1 MQKPGLFG
9 MNGFTLF
16 LLTCFS
22 FSLRAQPLGSLILID
37 AENKQAFT
45 VRIGDQFYASSGHGH
60 LLLSHLKDSVYR
72 LNLRFP
78 KNNLAEQV
86 FPVLVRQKD
95 LGFQLKGAD
104 SSWVLY
110 NWQTKETIRPVNERD
125 SNRVLEIGI
134 KREDGFSKM
143 MAAVVDDSTV
153 MYNTY
158 SGNGFGRDSLKANPP
173 SLNSGGQSRQPP
185 ATNPPSLSP
194 GGQNGQRPTVIGQP
208 PKISADSLSAAKKT
222 TASKD
227 SLLAAKKTT
236 ASKDSLLAITKKIKA
251 SNDSLIMGNGQRP
264 TANGQRPIVTPSI
277 KKLREVNLKISRK
290 MIFMDRGRD
299 GLIDTITLFVF
310 FETGD
315 TVLKKQSGAELM
327 AVKKTPVPDSAVVG
341 RLQVKNKTELKPNA
355 SACRDLASDGDVQF
369 LRSAILTANS
379 DQEKIAVSSAA
390 FARKCFSVSQVRLLA
405 ALFVSDKSR
414 YRLMEAA
421 QAHIADRDH
430 FRELVDMYTDKN
442 FQKKFL
448 VMADKRS

>member
-16 LLTCFS
+16 LLICFS
-22 FSLRAQPLGSLILID
+22 FSLRAQPAGSLILID
-37 AENKQAFT
+37 AENKQPFT
-45 VRIGDQFYASSGHGH
+45 IRIGDQFYASSGHGH
-60 LLLSHLKDSVYR
+60 LVLSHLKDSMYQ

-125 SNRVLEIGI
+125 SSRVLEMGI

-143 MAAVVDDSTV
+143 MAAVVNDSTV

-158 SGNGFGRDSLKANPP
+158 SGNGFGRDSLTANPP
-173 SLNSGGQSRQPP
+173 SLSSGGQSRQPP
-185 ATNPPSLSP
+185 VVT
-194 GGQNGQRPTVIGQP
+194 GQP
-208 PKISADSLSAAKKT
+208 PKTSADSLLAAKKI

-227 SLLAAKKTT
+227 SLLAV
-236 ASKDSLLAITKKIKA
+236 TKKIKPT
-251 SNDSLIMGNGQRP
+251 NDSLVAKNGQPP
-264 TANGQRPIVTPSI
+264 TSNSQPSTVNRQPSTLIPVVASKPAGI
-277 KKLREVNLKISRK
+277 KKIREVNLKISRK
-290 MIFMDRGRD
+290 MIFLDRGRD
-299 GLIDTITLFVF
+299 GLVDTVTLFVF

-315 TVLKKQSGAELM
+315 TVLKKQAGAELL
-327 AVKKTPVPDSAVVG
+327 AAKKTQVPDSAGVG
-341 RLQVKNKTELKPNA
+341 GLQVKNKTTLKPNT
-355 SACRDLASDGDVQF
+355 SACGQLASDGDLQI
-369 LRSAILTANS
+369 LRSAILTANT
-379 DQEKIAVSSAA
+379 DQEKIAVSAEA
-390 FARKCFSVSQVRLLA
+390 FALKCFSVSQIRLLA

-421 QAHIADRDH
+421 HTHISDRDH